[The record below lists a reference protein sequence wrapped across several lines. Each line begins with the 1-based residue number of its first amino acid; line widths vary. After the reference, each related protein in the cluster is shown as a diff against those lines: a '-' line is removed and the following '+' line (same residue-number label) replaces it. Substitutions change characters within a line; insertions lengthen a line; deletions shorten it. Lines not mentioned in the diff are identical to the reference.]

1 MFWKLTVV
9 RRHGILITILSE
21 NNIQEGGYIEH
32 KGGGFNSIG
41 RIAELDHPQAAER
54 LGVDYS
60 YLFRVL
66 NNEKKGGAKLFAG
79 IYRLCKEENLS
90 FDDYMEFETL
100 EAFNQ
105 IKNSTR

>member
-1 MFWKLTVV
+1 LNIKAAALIQLAESRSWTIPKL
-9 RRHGILITILSE
+9 
-21 NNIQEGGYIEH
+21 
-32 KGGGFNSIG
+32 
-41 RIAELDHPQAAER
+41 AER